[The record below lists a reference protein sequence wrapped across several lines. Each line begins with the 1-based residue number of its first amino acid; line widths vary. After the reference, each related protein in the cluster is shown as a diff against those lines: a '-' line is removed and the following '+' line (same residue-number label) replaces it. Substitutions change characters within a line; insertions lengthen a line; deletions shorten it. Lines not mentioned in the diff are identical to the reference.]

1 MFKRVKAGLHR
12 ATLADGTYELQRELD
27 GRTSYIRK
35 WTLYRTDGIDRECM
49 DTFID
54 TIADG
59 EAALDFILR
68 VEAHLQ
74 KLGATE
80 GGLYKW
86 TVQTRLGPLHVSP
99 HGDRIMMRFG
109 DIDRA
114 KVELGDRPYNCNH
127 FNPYSGKWNMHW
139 GADSAASLKILSFE
153 SQLDR
158 VMGEK

>member
-12 ATLADGTYELQRELD
+12 ATLADGTYELQRD
-27 GRTSYIRK
+27 TSSRFKYIRK
-35 WTLYRTDGIDRECM
+35 WTLYRTDGAERECV

-54 TIADG
+54 TIAEG
-59 EAALDFILR
+59 EETLGFILR

-109 DIDRA
+109 DIDKA
-114 KVELGDRPYNCNH
+114 KVELGDRLYNHNG
-127 FNPYSGKWNMHW
+127 FNPFSGKWNMHW
-139 GADSAASLKILSFE
+139 SADSAPSLKMLSFE
-153 SQLDR
+153 EQLGR
-158 VMGEK
+158 VMDEK